1 MISDLKL
8 HPLQANRLG
17 RVLTAEAEAHPGD
30 GIRILV
36 VEDDHD
42 HAAIVRRTLERQDF
56 GVTVVGDGPACLEA
70 VAAQAYSL
78 ILLDYSLPRMNGLQV
93 LAELRARGVWAPV
106 VMVTAQGDERL
117 AIESMKAGGMD
128 FVVKTSGYLVALPTV
143 LRKVLKQHELAV
155 ENDHLHRETQRR
167 LRDAEALVD
176 LSRALTWTLD
186 LEALIGVVGS
196 AAARACNMPRCS
208 IFDCRD
214 GQARLL
220 ASQFTSGALDTTSFP
235 SFRGPAGQPA
245 RTLPFLASALE
256 RREAVV
262 ISDPGGDPSVPL
274 ALLGFQPGTLLVL
287 PLLRQ
292 DAAIGALVLDRS
304 ENGPPV
310 TPSRVTLGMT
320 VASQVALALENARLY
335 VETERALTEL
345 KDAQDRLVRGETLRA
360 LGELASGAAHHLN
373 NLLAIIAGRAQL
385 LLHTVETPDI
395 RRPLQIIERSALDGA
410 EVVRR
415 IQEFARTRQSDDLE
429 PVDLNQV
436 AIDVIEMTRVRWQDA
451 AVAQSISVQ
460 VTDDLGATLPVLGH
474 AAALREV
481 LTNLILNA
489 IDALP
494 RGGHIAVRT
503 RIDGAAAVLT
513 VTDDGVGMTKEVLR
527 RAQEPFFTTKGVKST
542 GLGLSVAYGIVR
554 RHGGEVS
561 LASTPGQGTV
571 VTLRLPTAPDSGL
584 SAGSS
589 TSVAAG
595 TWRVLVV
602 DDEAEVRRAVVDML
616 EAMGHTVL
624 AARDGAEALA
634 QLTAGAAPDVVL
646 TDLGMPGM
654 TGPDLARAIKARWP
668 TLPVGLFTGWG
679 QPAAADSKGAAD
691 FVMIKPL
698 NFDRLL
704 ATIAHW
710 APRFTTNGLTV
721 SDFQR

>member
-1 MISDLKL
+1 MSPRQAAVISDLKL

-17 RVLTAEAEAHPGD
+17 RVLTADLETHPAD

-42 HAAIVRRTLERQDF
+42 HAALVQRTLERQDF

-70 VAAQAYSL
+70 VARQAYSL

-143 LRKVLKQHELAV
+143 LHKVLKQHELAA

-186 LEALIGVVGS
+186 LEALLNVVGS
-196 AAARACNMPRCS
+196 AAARACTMARCS

-220 ASQFTSGALDTTSFP
+220 ASQFTSGALDTTTFP
-235 SFRGPAGQPA
+235 SFRAPAGRPLGE
-245 RTLPFLASALE
+245 LPFLASALE
-256 RREAVV
+256 RREAIV
-262 ISDPGGDPSVPL
+262 IGDPARDPSVPL
-274 ALLGFQPGTLLVL
+274 ALLGFQAGTLLVL

-304 ENGPPV
+304 ESGPPIA
-310 TPSRVTLGMT
+310 PSRLTLGMT

-335 VETERALTEL
+335 VETERAFTEL
-345 KDAQDRLVRGETLRA
+345 KEAQDRLVRGETLRA

-385 LLHTVETPDI
+385 LLHTVETPDV

-429 PVDLNQV
+429 LIDLNQV
-436 AIDVIEMTRVRWQDA
+436 ATDVIEMTRVRWQDA

-494 RGGHIAVRT
+494 NGGHIAVRT
-503 RIDGAAAVLT
+503 RTDGSAVVLT
-513 VTDDGVGMTKEVLR
+513 VTDDGVGMTEDVLR

-542 GLGLSVAYGIVR
+542 GLGLSVAYGIVQ
-554 RHGGEVS
+554 RHGGELS
-561 LASTPGQGTV
+561 LASTSGQGTT
-571 VTLRLPTAPDSGL
+571 VTLRLPAAPDSAL
-584 SAGSS
+584 SASVPAP
-589 TSVAAG
+589 VAAE

-616 EAMGHTVL
+616 EAMGHTVI

-668 TLPVGLFTGWG
+668 TLPVGLVTGWG
-679 QPAAADSKGAAD
+679 QPAASDSKGAAD
-691 FVMIKPL
+691 FVMSKPL

-704 ATIAHW
+704 GVIARW
-710 APRFTTNGLTV
+710 APRRG
-721 SDFQR
+721 